1 MIRGF
6 IVVVRSWAS
15 YILFNVTLELL
26 NSGSKF
32 VFSKPRAYRLTNT
45 LRLIFATLIA
55 LNIEPIDL
63 LITVDNGTLPRDRIA
78 IFSSLIGYVLLAL
91 LYSIKGRLR
100 RRH

>member
-1 MIRGF
+1 VIRGF

-26 NSGSKF
+26 NSSSKF

-63 LITVDNGTLPRDRIA
+63 LITVDNRTLPRDRIA
-78 IFSSLIGYVLLAL
+78 IFSGPIGYVLLAL

-100 RRH
+100 